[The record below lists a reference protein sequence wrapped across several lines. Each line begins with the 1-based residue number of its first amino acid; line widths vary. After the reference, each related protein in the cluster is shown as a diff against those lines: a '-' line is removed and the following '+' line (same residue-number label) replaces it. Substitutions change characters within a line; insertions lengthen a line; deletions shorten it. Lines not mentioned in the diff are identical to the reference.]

1 MAQATDG
8 NYIGRPL
15 KRVEDRRLVQG
26 RGRYVDDFNPPGCLS
41 AAFLRSPYAHARLTA
56 LRVEAA
62 RSAPGVVAV
71 FTGAD
76 VAHLGPMP
84 VNRIFPA
91 MKVPPHPILAAA
103 RVWAL
108 GTPVAAVV
116 AGSPYQ
122 ARDAADLIEVEY
134 EPLPPVVD
142 PEAALRPGAP
152 VVFEEFGDN
161 QSFAQSWR
169 NGDAGAAFAAAA
181 RVAKVRVV
189 QQRLAAVALEGRA
202 ILAAWD
208 PVTEEMT
215 VWTSTQAPFRVRSE
229 LAAILGIPEGKVR
242 AIAPEVGGGF
252 GVKTA
257 PYREDVLVAWA
268 AVQLARPV
276 KWISSRSEDLLTT
289 NHGRGGVSEG
299 ELAVGADGAILG
311 LRARIVCP
319 LGTALVNSAAVT
331 PYNHARLLPGAYVIP
346 ACDIESRGAFTTTAP
361 IGAYRGAGRPEA
373 AFLIERLVDE
383 AARALGMDPAEIR
396 RKNFIPPD
404 RFPFTTVMGQVYDSG
419 NYEGAMDKAL
429 ALVGYRE
436 LRKEQ
441 AAARDRGEILGIG
454 LATYVEP
461 CGLGWESGSVRVE
474 RTGAVTAVTG
484 SSPQGQ
490 GHETTFAQV
499 VADFLGVEPA
509 EVAVKHSDTQNAPQG
524 FGTMG
529 SRSVSLGGGALAKAS
544 AEVRDKGRRIAA
556 NLLEAALDDVV
567 PVPGGFQVVGV
578 PERRV
583 PWKRVADAAYK
594 GQALA
599 PGDSPGLDATVFFQ
613 AAGEMW
619 SFGCC
624 VAVARV
630 ERETGAIRLERLL
643 WVDDCGTV
651 INPLL
656 VEGQLHGGLCQGVG
670 QALLEQIVYDA
681 DGQLLSGTLMD
692 YAVPRAADVPVP
704 VLDKTTTPSPRNPLG
719 AKGAGEAGCIAVPPA
734 IVNAV
739 VDALAPF
746 GVRHVDMPLTPE
758 KIWKAIH
765 TPSPSSS
772 PPRGGEGRVRGERRR
787 GEGHSSG
794 RG

>member
-1 MAQATDG
+1 MAEPRADS
-8 NYIGRPL
+8 YIGRPM
-15 KRVEDRRLVQG
+15 KRVEDRRLIQG

-41 AAFLRSPYAHARLTA
+41 LGLLRSPYAHALITKLNVDHA
-56 LRVEAA
+56 HG
-62 RSAPGVVAV
+62 APGVVAV

-91 MKVPPHPILAAA
+91 MKVPPHPILASE

-108 GTPVAAVV
+108 GTPVVAVV
-116 AGSPYQ
+116 AESPYQ

-134 EPLPPVVD
+134 DPFPAVVD
-142 PEAALRPGAP
+142 PEAALRPEAP
-152 VVFEEFGDN
+152 VLFEAFGSN
-161 QSFAQSWR
+161 ESFAQTWR
-169 NGDAGAAFAAAA
+169 SGDVAAAFTAAH
-181 RVAKVRVV
+181 RVARLRVV
-189 QQRLAAVALEGRA
+189 QQRLASLALEARA

-208 PVTEEMT
+208 PATEELT
-215 VWTSTQAPFRVRSE
+215 IWTSTQAPFRIRAE
-229 LAAILGIPEGKVR
+229 IAAILGIPEAKVR

-252 GVKTA
+252 GTKTA

-268 AVQLARPV
+268 AVRLGRPV

-299 ELAVGADGAILG
+299 ELAVRSDGAILG

-331 PYNHARLLPGAYVIP
+331 PSNHARLLPGAYVIP
-346 ACDIESRGAFTTTAP
+346 ACDIECRGAFTTTAP

-383 AARALGMDPAEIR
+383 AARELGMDPAEVR

-404 RFPFTTVMGQVYDSG
+404 RFPYTTATGQVYDSG
-419 NYEGAMDKAL
+419 NYEGAMNKAL
-429 ALVGYRE
+429 ALIGYAE
-436 LRKEQ
+436 LRKRQ
-441 AAARDRGEILGIG
+441 AAARESGEIMGVG

-461 CGLGWESGSVRVE
+461 CGQGWESGSVRVE
-474 RTGAVTAVTG
+474 RTGTVTAVTG
-484 SSPQGQ
+484 SSAHGQ

-499 VADFLGVEPA
+499 VADFLGVEPSD
-509 EVAVKHSDTQNAPQG
+509 VVVKHGDTQSAPQG
-524 FGTMG
+524 FGTFG
-529 SRSVSLGGGALAKAS
+529 SRSVALGGGALAKAS
-544 AEVRDKGRRIAA
+544 REVREKGRRIAA
-556 NLLEAALDDVV
+556 NLLEAAHEDVV
-567 PVPGGFQVVGV
+567 PVSGGFQVVGV

-583 PWKRVADAAYK
+583 TWKRVADAAYK

-613 AAGEMW
+613 APGEMW

-624 VAVARV
+624 VAVVRV
-630 ERETGAIRLERLL
+630 KRETGAITLDRLL

-651 INPLL
+651 VNPLL

-670 QALLEQIVYDA
+670 QALLEQIVYDGQ
-681 DGQLLSGTLMD
+681 GQLLSGTLMD

-746 GVRHVDMPLTPE
+746 GVRHLDMPLTAE
-758 KIWKAIH
+758 KVWRAIH
-765 TPSPSSS
+765 
-772 PPRGGEGRVRGERRR
+772 E
-787 GEGHSSG
+787 
-794 RG
+794 

>member
-15 KRVEDRRLVQG
+15 KRFEDRRLVQG

-41 AAFLRSPYAHARLTA
+41 VAFLRSPYAHGRITA
-56 LRVEAA
+56 LRGEAA

-71 FTGAD
+71 FTGTD
-76 VAHLGPMP
+76 VARLGPMP

-91 MKVPPHPILAAA
+91 MKVPPHPILAAE

-116 AGSPYQ
+116 AESPYQ

-134 EPLPPVVD
+134 EALPPIVD
-142 PEAALRPGAP
+142 PEVALGSGAP
-152 VVFEEFGDN
+152 VVFEEFGSN

-202 ILAAWD
+202 ILADWD
-208 PVTEEMT
+208 PVAEELT
-215 VWTSTQAPFRVRSE
+215 IWTSTQAPFRMRSE

-299 ELAVGADGAILG
+299 ELAVSADGAILG

-331 PYNHARLLPGAYVIP
+331 PWNHARLLPGAYVIP

-373 AFLIERLVDE
+373 AFLIERLMDE

-396 RKNFIPPD
+396 RRNFIPPD

-419 NYEGAMDKAL
+419 EYERAMDKAL

-441 AAARDRGEILGIG
+441 AAARDRGEVLGIG

-499 VADFLGVEPA
+499 VADFLGVEPSD
-509 EVAVKHSDTQNAPQG
+509 VVVKHGDTQSAPQG

-583 PWKRVADAAYK
+583 TWKRVADAAYM

-599 PGDSPGLDATVFFQ
+599 PGDTPGLDATVFFQ
-613 AAGEMW
+613 APGEMW

-624 VAVARV
+624 VAVVRI
-630 ERETGAIRLERLL
+630 ERETGAVSLDRLL

-651 INPLL
+651 VNPLL
-656 VEGQLHGGLCQGVG
+656 VEGQLHGALAQAVG
-670 QALLEQIVYDA
+670 QALLEQIVYDG

-719 AKGAGEAGCIAVPPA
+719 AKGAGEAGCIGVPPA
-734 IVNAV
+734 IVNAA

-758 KIWKAIH
+758 KIWRAIK
-765 TPSPSSS
+765 
-772 PPRGGEGRVRGERRR
+772 
-787 GEGHSSG
+787 
-794 RG
+794 

>member
-15 KRVEDRRLVQG
+15 KRFEDRRLVQG

-41 AAFLRSPYAHARLTA
+41 VAFLRSPYAHGRITA
-56 LRVEAA
+56 LRGEAA

-71 FTGAD
+71 FTGTD
-76 VAHLGPMP
+76 VARLGPMP

-91 MKVPPHPILAAA
+91 MKVPPHPILAAE

-116 AGSPYQ
+116 AESPYQ

-134 EPLPPVVD
+134 EALPPIVD
-142 PEAALRPGAP
+142 PEVALGSGAP
-152 VVFEEFGDN
+152 VVFEEFGSN

-181 RVAKVRVV
+181 RVAKVKVV

-202 ILAAWD
+202 ILADWD
-208 PVTEEMT
+208 PVAEELT
-215 VWTSTQAPFRVRSE
+215 IWTSTQAPFRMRSE

-299 ELAVGADGAILG
+299 ELAVSADGAILG

-331 PYNHARLLPGAYVIP
+331 PWNHARLLPGAYVIP

-373 AFLIERLVDE
+373 AFLIERLMDE

-396 RKNFIPPD
+396 RRNFIPPD

-419 NYEGAMDKAL
+419 EYERAMDKAL

-441 AAARDRGEILGIG
+441 AAARDRGEVLGIG

-499 VADFLGVEPA
+499 VADFLGVEPSD
-509 EVAVKHSDTQNAPQG
+509 VVVKHGDTQSAPQG

-583 PWKRVADAAYK
+583 TWKRVADAAYM

-599 PGDSPGLDATVFFQ
+599 PGDTPGLDATVFFQ
-613 AAGEMW
+613 APGEMW

-624 VAVARV
+624 VAVVRI
-630 ERETGAIRLERLL
+630 ERETGAVSLDRLL

-651 INPLL
+651 VNPLL
-656 VEGQLHGGLCQGVG
+656 VEGQLHGALAQAVG
-670 QALLEQIVYDA
+670 QALLEQIVYDG

-719 AKGAGEAGCIAVPPA
+719 AKGAGEAGCIGVPPA
-734 IVNAV
+734 IVNAA

-758 KIWKAIH
+758 KIWRAIK
-765 TPSPSSS
+765 
-772 PPRGGEGRVRGERRR
+772 
-787 GEGHSSG
+787 
-794 RG
+794 